1 MTVKTEA
8 KKYKCKQ
15 STIDEQAIKIAQQD
29 KELEKLSAE
38 LTRQKAMLS
47 HRNQQLKDESEKFYE
62 MREADVVVTVFEED
76 YSITAP
82 ALILSQAQLFKED
95 FEQDCSVMI
104 DEAMKLKN
112 AFSEFYQHHNSD
124 VRVSICINS
133 VS

>member
-15 STIDEQAIKIAQQD
+15 STIDEQAIKLNQQD

-47 HRNQQLKDESEKFYE
+47 HRDQQLKDESEKFYE
-62 MREADVVVTVFEED
+62 MRAADVVVTVFEED
-76 YSITAP
+76 YSGLTAP

-95 FEQDCSVMI
+95 SCRT
-104 DEAMKLKN
+104 
-112 AFSEFYQHHNSD
+112 
-124 VRVSICINS
+124 VR
-133 VS
+133 

>member
-15 STIDEQAIKIAQQD
+15 STIDEQAIKLNQQD
-29 KELEKLSAE
+29 RELEKLGAE

-47 HRNQQLKDESEKFYE
+47 HRDQQLKDESEKFYE
-62 MREADVVVTVFEED
+62 MRAADVVVTVFEED
-76 YSITAP
+76 YTITDP
-82 ALILSQAQLFKED
+82 ALILSQAQLFQED

-112 AFSEFYQHHNSD
+112 AFSEFYQHHNRD